1 MGEGSR
7 ISDRFY
13 FIGVTT
19 ARSSIMQ
26 IFPLWAELLEI
37 DARIMGMDLPI
48 ACDAGVYRRA
58 IERLRDDPVAVGA
71 LVTTHK
77 VSVHRHA
84 GDLFEELDRW
94 ARLCGE
100 ISCISRRDGRLLGRA
115 TDPVSSGLALSEILP
130 HTYWSE
136 HPHAEVLC
144 MGAGGSGTAVVAH
157 LLTQPTKPRR
167 IVMTNR
173 RPERLEEVRAIHRQ
187 LGGDDI
193 VDYLAVAGE
202 ADTDAIVAALAPGSL
217 IINATGAGKDRPGSP
232 MSDAVMLPIG
242 AIAWD
247 FNYRGELRFLA
258 QARRQ
263 LPPDQVH
270 DGWRYFIHGW
280 TQVIAEVFGLEMT
293 AERLASLDAAAERT
307 RSPKTKA
314 ADPASEGRP

>member
-1 MGEGSR
+1 M
-7 ISDRFY
+7 SDRFY

-19 ARSSIMQ
+19 AQSSIMQ
-26 IFPLWAELLEI
+26 LFPVWAELLGI
-37 DARIMGMDLPI
+37 DARIVGVDLPI
-48 ACDAGVYRRA
+48 AGDPGVYRGA
-58 IERLRDDPVAVGA
+58 VEGLRDDPAIGA

-84 GDLFEELDRW
+84 ADLFGELDRW

-115 TDPVSSGLALSEILP
+115 TDPVSSGLALSEILS

-136 HPHAEVLC
+136 HPDAEMLC

-157 LLTQPTKPRR
+157 LLTQPAKPRR

-187 LGGDDI
+187 LGGDD
-193 VDYLAVAGE
+193 VVEYHAVAGE
-202 ADTDAIVAALAPGSL
+202 ADTDAIVASMAPGSL
-217 IINATGAGKDRPGSP
+217 VVNATGAGKDRPGSP
-232 MSDAVMLPIG
+232 MSDDAILPSG

-247 FNYRGELRFLA
+247 FNYRGELRFLH

-263 LPPDQVH
+263 LPPDHVH

-293 AERLASLDAAAERT
+293 AERLASLDAAAEGI
-307 RSPKTKA
+307 RSPGTEA
-314 ADPASEGRP
+314 AHPASEGRP